1 MEGRLPSLTLSISLN
16 PVLADKINNRIVSTE
31 TADLIEFWNIY
42 LLIKFKVII
51 TRS

>member
-1 MEGRLPSLTLSISLN
+1 MEGRLPSLTFSISLN
-16 PVLADKINNRIVSTE
+16 PEFADKINNRIISTDS
-31 TADLIEFWNIY
+31 ADLIEFWNIY